1 MPDPGSSIGYT
12 GRMPDT
18 IPPTLRPSGAGVGS
32 LVRDVLINL
41 DVDDLSRAIRFYT
54 EVFELRVGRW
64 FGEQAVELLGA
75 KVAFYLLHKPAGT
88 AAFVGAPGTQ
98 QERHTRSYERHW
110 TPVHLD
116 FVVSDVEVAL
126 QRAEAAGARREGPV
140 QQHSWGKVALLS
152 DPWGHGFC
160 LLQLLGRG
168 YDELA
173 TDPGAV

>member
-1 MPDPGSSIGYT
+1 MPDS
-12 GRMPDT
+12 
-18 IPPTLRPSGAGVGS
+18 IPPTLRPSGAGS
-32 LVRDVLINL
+32 LVRDVLVNL
-41 DVDDLSRAIRFYT
+41 DVDDLGRAIRFYT

-75 KVAFYLLHKPAGT
+75 KVALYLLHKSAGS
-88 AAFVGAPGTQ
+88 AAFAGAPGTA
-98 QERHTRSYERHW
+98 EGRNTRSYERHW

-140 QQHSWGKVALLS
+140 QEHSWGKLALLC

-168 YDELA
+168 YDEIA
-173 TDPGAV
+173 NEQPANADAVTDPGAA